1 MLWLAMPLLF
11 LAGTGMML
19 QTAASNTIIQ
29 TIVDEDKRGRV
40 MSLLGMSLFGTVPLG
55 SLIAGA
61 LATRIGAENTILV
74 GGAICILAA
83 GLFLRALPE
92 VRRAVRPIYER
103 MGILPKTAAASEVPP
118 DG

>member
-1 MLWLAMPLLF
+1 MPLLL
-11 LAGTGMML
+11 LAGAGMML

-40 MSLLGMSLFGTVPLG
+40 MSILAMSLFGTVPLG

-61 LATRIGAENTILV
+61 LATRIGAENTILA
-74 GGAICILAA
+74 GGAICVVAA

-103 MGILPKTAAASEVPP
+103 MGILPRTAEPAEVVLS
-118 DG
+118 DN

>member
-1 MLWLAMPLLF
+1 MPLLC

-40 MSLLGMSLFGTVPLG
+40 MSLLAMSLFGTVPLG

-74 GGAICILAA
+74 GGAICVVAA

-92 VRRAVRPIYER
+92 VRLALRPIYER
-103 MGILPKTAAASEVPP
+103 MGILPKPVEAAEVPS
-118 DG
+118 DS